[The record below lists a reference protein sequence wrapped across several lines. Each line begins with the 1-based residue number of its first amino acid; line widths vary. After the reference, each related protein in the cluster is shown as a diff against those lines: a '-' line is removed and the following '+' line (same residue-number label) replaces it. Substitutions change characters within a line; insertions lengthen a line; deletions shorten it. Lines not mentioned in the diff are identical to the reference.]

1 MITWKVDAKD
11 VYSGQF
17 TLIGLLNFSKKWNAC
32 VIIPGVLTLTS
43 GVVTYVN

>member
-11 VYSGQF
+11 IDSGQF
-17 TLIGLLNFSKKWNAC
+17 TLIGLQQFSAKWNAR
-32 VIIPGVLTLTS
+32 VIIPGVMMLES